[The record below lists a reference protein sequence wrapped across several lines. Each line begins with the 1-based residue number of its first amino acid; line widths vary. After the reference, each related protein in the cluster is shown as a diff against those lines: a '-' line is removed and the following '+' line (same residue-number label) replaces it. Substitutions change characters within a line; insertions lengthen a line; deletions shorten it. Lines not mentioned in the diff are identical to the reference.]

1 MYSHVQPYR
10 PIAPPGSGCIQYA
23 ISTTVAMVTAWAVPP
38 EAQRQPHHTLKTNS
52 QEEEFDVLP

>member
-10 PIAPPGSGCIQYA
+10 PIAHWLH
-23 ISTTVAMVTAWAVPP
+23 TVCDLIYCGNGHRLGGAAW
-38 EAQRQPHHTLKTNS
+38 AQRQPHHTLKTNS

>member
-10 PIAPPGSGCIQYA
+10 PIVHWLH
-23 ISTTVAMVTAWAVPP
+23 TVCDLVYCGNGHRLGGAAW
-38 EAQRQPHHTLKTNS
+38 AQRQPHHTLKTNS